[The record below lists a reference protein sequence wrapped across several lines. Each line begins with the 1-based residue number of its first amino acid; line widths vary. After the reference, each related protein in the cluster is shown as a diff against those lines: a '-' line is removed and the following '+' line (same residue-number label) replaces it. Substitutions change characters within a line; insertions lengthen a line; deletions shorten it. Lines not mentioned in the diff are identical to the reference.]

1 MKNELVSMYE
11 TQNKENPLTET
22 QKLFAII
29 DGCMGEKYNVTVPIS
44 LYGVT
49 LNIQNYLAYS
59 RFQQLNDECINRYKE
74 IYGEDKFKEMFVVDP
89 VKLYK
94 EIVSSSRTQTFS
106 DGLGVTK

>member
-59 RFQQLNDECINRYKE
+59 RFQQLNDKCINRYKE
-74 IYGEDKFKEMFVVDP
+74 AYGEDKFKEMFVVDP

-94 EIVSSSRTQTFS
+94 EIVSNAKTQTFS

>member
-22 QKLFAII
+22 QKLFAYI
-29 DGCMGEKYNVTVPIS
+29 DGYMPERYNVTVPIS

-59 RFQQLNDECINRYKE
+59 RFQQFNEESVNHYKE
-74 IYGEDKFKEMFVVDP
+74 VCGEDKFKEMFVVDP

-94 EIVSSSRTQTFS
+94 EIVSSSRTQTLS

>member
-74 IYGEDKFKEMFVVDP
+74 AYGEDKFKEMFVVDP
-89 VKLYK
+89 IKLYK
-94 EIVSSSRTQTFS
+94 EIVSSSRTQALS

>member
-74 IYGEDKFKEMFVVDP
+74 AYGEDKFKEMFVVDP

-94 EIVSSSRTQTFS
+94 EIVSNAKTQTFS